1 MHCEGRMEG
10 RSGGFKRKNSEG
22 LSSMPAE
29 DILPSRLLVKVT
41 RNRTQWHGV
50 YFVQKIIRYLK
61 QEAL

>member
-10 RSGGFKRKNSEG
+10 RSSGFKRKNSEG

-50 YFVQKIIRYLK
+50 YFVQKTI
-61 QEAL
+61 